1 MNNESSRSE
10 NATATTT
17 NASDAPDTMSEGA
30 RILIEAMK
38 TNPEHFEPG
47 NKYHWVVQQLA
58 GARGMSIRDHT
69 VLKAAYDRY
78 VVEPIFTESVIK
90 TTLGV
95 EDADERPGMK
105 FTQAM
110 TLGSSGSLG
119 IGTTASNFA
128 PSHLAFHT
136 QGGTNRMTITA
147 DGQLE
152 IETPNGK
159 RVL

>member
-1 MNNESSRSE
+1 MNSESSRSA

-17 NASDAPDTMSEGA
+17 SASGAPDTMSEGA

-95 EDADERPGMK
+95 DEQEETLRFKAEGRYAFGHTDARAL
-105 FTQAM
+105 F
-110 TLGSSGSLG
+110 G
-119 IGTTASNFA
+119 ILNTNTT
-128 PSHLAFHT
+128 T
-136 QGGTNRMTITA
+136 
-147 DGQLE
+147 
-152 IETPNGK
+152 
-159 RVL
+159 

>member
-10 NATATTT
+10 NATATIT

-38 TNPEHFEPG
+38 TNPEFFGPG
-47 NKYHWVVQQLA
+47 SKYYWVVQQLT
-58 GARGMSIRDHT
+58 GARGMSTRDHT

-95 EDADERPGMK
+95 DE
-105 FTQAM
+105 QEE
-110 TLGSSGSLG
+110 TLRFKAEGRYSFGHTDPRAVLLPTSAAQITHSLYTSD
-119 IGTTASNFA
+119 TT
-128 PSHLAFHT
+128 T
-136 QGGTNRMTITA
+136 
-147 DGQLE
+147 E
-152 IETPNGK
+152 
-159 RVL
+159 

>member
-1 MNNESSRSE
+1 MSNESSRSE

-47 NKYHWVVQQLA
+47 NKYHWVVQQLT
-58 GARGMSIRDHT
+58 GLRTGHGMSTRDYA

-78 VVEPIFTESVIK
+78 VIESIFTESVIK

-95 EDADERPGMK
+95 DE
-105 FTQAM
+105 QEE
-110 TLGSSGSLG
+110 TLRFKAEGRYMFG
-119 IGTTASNFA
+119 
-128 PSHLAFHT
+128 HT
-136 QGGTNRMTITA
+136 
-147 DGQLE
+147 D
-152 IETPNGK
+152 P
-159 RVL
+159 RVLLMNKAQATREEIMRNIINTNTTT